1 MGKNCA
7 GHLGHPPT
15 SEDSSSASLTDG
27 SQQGLKQPG
36 KEAHRLHSRA
46 ASPTDKVI
54 CRKVLHHIQQTP
66 APPPTP
72 TPWCGRGVLEQPKH
86 T

>member
-1 MGKNCA
+1 MENNCA

-15 SEDSSSASLTDG
+15 GEDSSSASLTDG

-46 ASPTDKVI
+46 ASPTD
-54 CRKVLHHIQQTP
+54 
-66 APPPTP
+66 
-72 TPWCGRGVLEQPKH
+72 
-86 T
+86 